1 MKSAVK
7 APARALIAPALA
19 LLVPAALVP
28 ISLAQAHTAPPAAV
42 VPYGPE
48 ADYPVTIG
56 DPYVIG
62 GVSYTPS
69 DTLNYD
75 AVGYA
80 HAGSEGSGIS
90 GAHHTLPLPCYVEVT
105 ALDTGRTILVRLD
118 RRGPMTGKQLVE
130 LSPAA
135 WEQLGFA
142 PGADVAVRVRRVNP
156 PETERAL
163 LRTGKHAPDRMDT
176 PPGLLTALR
185 RKLGVATPA
194 TPDEPPSATL
204 SGAPAA
210 KAVAPS
216 LPAAPKPA
224 PRVAPATP
232 SAASPTPAPRAEPPK
247 APVAKSVE
255 TKTATPT
262 APVAKPAPK
271 PAAPKPVAKPVAAP
285 TPAHGAPAPAEPVHA
300 AAPHAASGHLVV
312 QVAAFSS
319 RDRAEKAA
327 AQVSGKVEP
336 VGKLWRVRIVAS
348 NDEQARAALAKAKQS
363 GYAGAMI
370 LHHD

>member
-42 VPYGPE
+42 APYGPE

-135 WEQLGFA
+135 WAQLGFA

-204 SGAPAA
+204 SGTPAA
-210 KAVAPS
+210 RAVAPS

-224 PRVAPATP
+224 PR
-232 SAASPTPAPRAEPPK
+232 AEPPK
-247 APVAKSVE
+247 APMAKSVEVPKSVE

-262 APVAKPAPK
+262 APVGKPAPK

-285 TPAHGAPAPAEPVHA
+285 TPAHVAPAPAEPVHA
-300 AAPHAASGHLVV
+300 AAAHAASGHLVV

-327 AQVSGKVEP
+327 TQVGGKVEP

>member
-7 APARALIAPALA
+7 ALVAAMAPVMLVPCAPAFA
-19 LLVPAALVP
+19 HAAAPPPAAL
-28 ISLAQAHTAPPAAV
+28 S
-42 VPYGPE
+42 GPE

-62 GVSYTPS
+62 GVNYTPA

-80 HAGSEGSGIS
+80 HAGTAGEGIT

-135 WEQLGFA
+135 WAQLGFA
-142 PGADVAVRVRRVNP
+142 SRADAPVRVRRVNP
-156 PETERAL
+156 PETERAR
-163 LRTGKHAPDRMDT
+163 LRVGARAPERMDT
-176 PPGLLTALR
+176 PPGLLAALR

-204 SGAPAA
+204 AGTPAPKPLPGLPAASKPVTRPAVAAAPQPPTPQSGAP
-210 KAVAPS
+210 KPVAQ
-216 LPAAPKPA
+216 
-224 PRVAPATP
+224 RV
-232 SAASPTPAPRAEPPK
+232 EPPK
-247 APVAKSVE
+247 APAPKPVEPKSAE
-255 TKTATPT
+255 P
-262 APVAKPAPK
+262 KPAPK
-271 PAAPKPVAKPVAAP
+271 PAAPARYA
-285 TPAHGAPAPAEPVHA
+285 
-300 AAPHAASGHLVV
+300 V

-319 RDRAEKAA
+319 HERAEAA
-327 AQVSGKVEP
+327 AAKVGGKVEP
-336 VGKLWRVRIVAS
+336 AGKLWRVRIVAGS
-348 NDEQARAALAKAKQS
+348 EEQARAGLAKAKQS